1 MFFCCYSVQ
10 LPEKE
15 KHKRISHRISPLLF
29 LTVVSHKGLMKNNKL
44 MNPLINLKPEA
55 ETSATQRLVK
65 SKTCLEGVHAESV
78 IGSSSASQSAARD
91 KVTAGRVP
99 VALET

>member
-1 MFFCCYSVQ
+1 
-10 LPEKE
+10 
-15 KHKRISHRISPLLF
+15 
-29 LTVVSHKGLMKNNKL
+29 MKINKL

-55 ETSATQRLVK
+55 ETSETQRLVK
-65 SKTCLEGVHAESV
+65 SKTHLEGVHSESV
-78 IGSSSASQSAARD
+78 VGTGPASQSAARD